1 MLYLHDKQ
9 NRSASRCAYSH
20 FYHPVTTR
28 ALKRVLCAST
38 YENVSTSVNPYSTKD
53 ETAARI
59 ARLVL
64 RRDVQSHGDA
74 SLSLALGN
82 ESERTLETRLGLCP
96 VKLLEQNCQ
105 CVK

>member
-1 MLYLHDKQ
+1 MLYLKDKQ

-20 FYHPVTTR
+20 FYHPVTTK
-28 ALKRVLCAST
+28 ALKRVLWATT
-38 YENVSTSVNPYSTKD
+38 YENVSTSINQYSTKD

-64 RRDVQSHGDA
+64 RRGVQSHGDA

-82 ESERTLETRLGLCP
+82 ESEGTLETRLGLRP
-96 VKLLEQNCQ
+96 VKLVEQNCQ